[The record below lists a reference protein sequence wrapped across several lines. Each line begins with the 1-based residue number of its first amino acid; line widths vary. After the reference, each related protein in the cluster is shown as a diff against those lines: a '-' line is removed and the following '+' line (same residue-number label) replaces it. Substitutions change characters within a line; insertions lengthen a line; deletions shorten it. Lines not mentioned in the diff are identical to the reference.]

1 MKHLGDKYKG
11 LTFSEAAKKIQ
22 DKYAT
27 RDTDM
32 IAKKSYEIEIGEL
45 MRMNELVKTA
55 NEARENVKKT
65 MQQKQSKP
73 AKQPMQE
80 GMEQGMQQPMQQ
92 GMEQP
97 MPADMPVES
106 ADALMLNG
114 GFLKPKIKAQDG
126 LVLPSNP
133 YFDIYG
139 KPTGALPTQPA
150 QVMAA
155 DESANTPTGNVNVKP
170 PLLNVLGNTAKD
182 VMGQLTR
189 NEGQTS
195 VTAPLPT
202 MQPKPVVIDPN
213 AKAAPKPKTTGYN
226 WNDPS
231 LLPNQPVQNTVADES
246 NNSAADVPDNIVE
259 PEVKKT
265 NIFDKLFGKEG
276 NVINTA
282 LAGAAANFGI
292 NAAML
297 AGGYDKVAPNTNR
310 YESDVR
316 TMMQGRGIDTTA
328 VENKI
333 LGQQNAAM
341 QNLSNTRSANVRN
354 ALAQNLNVGSMETQ
368 AQAEMQAQQMRN
380 QLTGEYASTLNNL
393 GLQDAQA
400 RTNAEELTARN
411 KSAWQAGVSQAG
423 ASLLDAGKFAT
434 NYRGNENMQKL
445 ALQIVN
451 ENGKTFQIDPG
462 IIERMKSNT
471 LTPADILTLR
481 NTNNP
486 SAQAFADFMEKNNPA
501 ATTTTT
507 DGTTAAT
514 TTSTT
519 NTAPANTI
527 NTPPAGTAPP
537 TTTPSGN
544 ATTKADA
551 TNTVIPKVDDA
562 ALAEVQGVDGTQTN
576 AGKEVSLGQPAAT
589 TATGK
594 IGNAEQTVTNPT
606 ETLVNPADSNVSEKV
621 MGNIDKMLDYESTA
635 GSISGTGLNNFG
647 NSKLKEGAT
656 KEDAKNWVIEN
667 VVPVVGNNFSD
678 DTAKSAAIDFT
689 YNTGKDLRTYVLNE
703 FVNSGTVLPKEF
715 TGFDRKKFNADVTS
729 KDYKEN
735 KENLDKLWQA
745 FKQTEQGKT
754 AEVDFTNKAR
764 EFYYKNT
771 FTDTDGKGKE
781 GVDYWSKTKT
791 PEKGKE
797 YFFDEKSG
805 FYYERGKDGSLSPG
819 YSKTWSNRLN

>member
-65 MQQKQSKP
+65 MQQQKQNKP

-80 GMEQGMQQPMQQ
+80 GMQEGMQQPMQQ

-150 QVMAA
+150 QAMAA

-246 NNSAADVPDNIVE
+246 NNSAADVPDNIVA

-297 AGGYDKVAPNTNR
+297 AGGYDKVAPNTNK

-411 KSAWQAGVSQAG
+411 KGAWQTGVSQAG

-544 ATTKADA
+544 ATTNADA
-551 TNTVIPKVDDA
+551 TNTLIPKVDDA
-562 ALAEVQGVDGTQTN
+562 ALDEVQGASTPATGT
-576 AGKEVSLGQPAAT
+576 EVKLGQAAETAPDVVPNPAKKVTEDAVINNVKTSYNDFAT
-589 TATGK
+589 SVKTKDDAKIKEAEVKFKENFAPDAVISFVSASGSDNKQTVEEATKAAMAAANEGKDYFGEVQKVEYDDNGK
-594 IGNAEQTVTNPT
+594 I
-606 ETLVNPADSNVSEKV
+606 K
-621 MGNIDKMLDYESTA
+621 
-635 GSISGTGLNNFG
+635 SIIYG
-647 NSKLKEGAT
+647 
-656 KEDAKNWVIEN
+656 
-667 VVPVVGNNFSD
+667 P
-678 DTAKSAAIDFT
+678 
-689 YNTGKDLRTYVLNE
+689 
-703 FVNSGTVLPKEF
+703 PK
-715 TGFDRKKFNADVTS
+715 K
-729 KDYKEN
+729 
-735 KENLDKLWQA
+735 
-745 FKQTEQGKT
+745 
-754 AEVDFTNKAR
+754 
-764 EFYYKNT
+764 
-771 FTDTDGKGKE
+771 
-781 GVDYWSKTKT
+781 
-791 PEKGKE
+791 
-797 YFFDEKSG
+797 
-805 FYYERGKDGSLSPG
+805 
-819 YSKTWSNRLN
+819 